1 MARLVYLDVTGAP
14 AGSRPMGETTWLG
27 RDPNCEVQVEDV
39 RASRRHARIDRHGG
53 ERFVVRDLGSMNGT
67 FINGARLLGEKPLKD
82 GDVISIGAVR
92 MRFEADKKAVARAE
106 HEPMFPPFEGM
117 SDPARARKAY
127 ERLRLFHD
135 IARAVLPERD
145 PEEALEKLAIGA
157 KPWIDSDSA
166 VLYLVGEAG
175 KMAPAVRW
183 QRDGSRAF
191 VEPSQQALD
200 HVLAGRC
207 TVALHG
213 VESTPG
219 ETMGANVLGGGQR
232 AVYGIPV
239 VRGAR
244 VVGVLWMEAKRIG
257 AGDPSDLELIAV
269 LASSLAASVE
279 ALPHRPV
286 LH

>member
-14 AGSRPMGETTWLG
+14 AGSRAMGDTTWLG
-27 RDPNCEVQVEDV
+27 RDPSCEVQVEDA
-39 RASRRHARIDRHGG
+39 RASRKHARIDRQG
-53 ERFVVRDLGSMNGT
+53 EGRFVVRDLGSTNGT
-67 FINGARLLGEKPLKD
+67 FVNGARLLGEKRLDD

-106 HEPMFPPFEGM
+106 HEPMFPPFEAM

-145 PEEALEKLAIGA
+145 AEEALEKLALGVR
-157 KPWIDSDSA
+157 PWIDA
-166 VLYLVGEAG
+166 ERAALYLGGDAAKMEAV
-175 KMAPAVRW
+175 ARW
-183 QRDGSRAF
+183 RKDGAGPE

-213 VESTPG
+213 VDAKSG
-219 ETMGANVLGGGQR
+219 ETMSAHAAAGQR

-244 VVGVLWMEAKRIG
+244 VVGVLWMQAKRIG
-257 AGDPSDLELIAV
+257 AGDPSDLELVAV
-269 LASSLAASVE
+269 LASSVAASVE
-279 ALPHRPV
+279 ASPREPTVH
-286 LH
+286 

>member
-14 AGSRPMGETTWLG
+14 AGSRAMAETTWLG
-27 RDPNCEVQVEDV
+27 RDPTCEVQVEDV
-39 RASRRHARIDRHGG
+39 RASRRHARIDRQGG
-53 ERFVVRDLGSMNGT
+53 EKFILRDLGSMNGT

-106 HEPMFPPFEGM
+106 HEPMFPAFEGM

-135 IARAVLPERD
+135 IARAVLPERE

-157 KPWIDSDSA
+157 KPWVDADRALLFLI
-166 VLYLVGEAG
+166 GESG
-175 KMAPAVRW
+175 KMEPVAKW
-183 QRDGSRAF
+183 QRDGAGPH

-213 VESTPG
+213 VEAKPG
-219 ETMGANVLGGGQR
+219 ETMGANALGGAQR

-239 VRGAR
+239 VRAAR

-269 LASSLAASVE
+269 LASSVAASVE
-279 ALPHRPV
+279 ALPRKPV
-286 LH
+286 FH

>member
-1 MARLVYLDVTGAP
+1 LARLVYLDVTGAP
-14 AGSRPMGETTWLG
+14 AGSRAMGETTWLG
-27 RDPNCEVQVEDV
+27 RDPTCEVQVEDV
-39 RASRRHARIDRHGG
+39 RASRRHARIDRQGG
-53 ERFVVRDLGSMNGT
+53 EKFVVRDLGSMNGT

-92 MRFEADKKAVARAE
+92 LRFEADKKAVARAE
-106 HEPMFPPFEGM
+106 HEPSFPAFESL

-127 ERLRLFHD
+127 EKLRLFHD

-145 PEEALEKLAIGA
+145 PEEALEKLVIGV
-157 KPWIDSDSA
+157 KPWIDADRA
-166 VLYLVGEAG
+166 VLFLVGDTG
-175 KMAPAVRW
+175 KMEPVIKW
-183 QRDGSRAF
+183 QRDGAGSAI
-191 VEPSQQALD
+191 EPSQQALD

-213 VESTPG
+213 VEAKPG
-219 ETMGANVLGGGQR
+219 ETMGANILAGGQR

-239 VRGAR
+239 VRGAQ
-244 VVGVLWMEAKRIG
+244 VVGVVWMEAKRIG

-279 ALPHRPV
+279 ASPRKPV